1 MVSSNSPTSRHHGAP
16 KVRKRDLFF
25 FLRLDLLLLLHGRLR
40 VRTLRE
46 HLPFVELLLGHL
58 ETRGPPARHVLR
70 DRKAELEQLTMNA
83 RRTPKEILYA
93 HAPDQCPQIYR
104 DLWPA
109 SQVSRF
115 PTQMA
120 AKTSTVP
127 APFEDAIDQRGRTL
141 ENLAPVRSIRHQ
153 AALTSKRIGLV
164 NRWQASLGSVLD
176 SA

>member
-1 MVSSNSPTSRHHGAP
+1 RSRC
-16 KVRKRDLFF
+16 LFF
-25 FLRLDLLLLLHGRLR
+25 FLRLDLLLLLQGWLRLR
-40 VRTLRE
+40 TLWE

-70 DRKAELEQLTMNA
+70 DRKTELEQLTMNA

-127 APFEDAIDQRGRTL
+127 ATFEDEIGQRGPTV
-141 ENLAPVRSIRHQ
+141 EHLAPVRPIRHKD
-153 AALTSKRIGLV
+153 ALRS
-164 NRWQASLGSVLD
+164 
-176 SA
+176 